1 MIRSM
6 IAAMGKNR
14 VIGQNNQMMWHLP
27 LEYKY
32 FKETTMGHCLIMG
45 RKNYEAQGRL
55 LPGRTNIIVTRKKDF
70 EVDGAII
77 VHSIEEGLEVARG
90 HQETEV
96 FIIGG
101 GEIYRQSLDLVDRI
115 YLTEVDFDQEGD
127 VYFPNFDESLFE
139 KKELMHQGVSEKNK
153 LAWTAYLYKRI

>member
-55 LPGRTNIIVTRKKDF
+55 
-70 EVDGAII
+70 
-77 VHSIEEGLEVARG
+77 
-90 HQETEV
+90 
-96 FIIGG
+96 
-101 GEIYRQSLDLVDRI
+101 Y
-115 YLTEVDFDQEGD
+115 QEGQILL
-127 VYFPNFDESLFE
+127 SLE
-139 KKELMHQGVSEKNK
+139 KKTLKSMERSSSIPLKK
-153 LAWTAYLYKRI
+153 A